1 MFTKLYE
8 LKKVQT
14 DRKLMEKSQIEDE
27 IEKID
32 LEVMLLQQKINTT
45 SVDRFGA
52 ISDFAILTMHK
63 DSLRLE
69 IKNLLERKK
78 MYEDDLVEVL
88 KELQEVQKEQEQFKY
103 LIEEEKKLKIEKLL
117 KDEQEQADEFIQ
129 SKYIRS

>member
-63 DSLRLE
+63 DSLRLD